1 MATLARSNTA
11 ADGELASIF
20 GLQHHNM
27 HATSAHHATG
37 TAADCLVQNN
47 CMSSMQE
54 ESFYRES
61 RYPFTLSSQSS
72 FDNNC
77 GSTSENA
84 MMLLGNKSNKVMV
97 VQDPHPLHH
106 HAYSSSQGGGGSPS
120 PGALTQGSGSP
131 FELLRAISPFTPA
144 ALIRSDREPIFGD
157 SIQQASSPDGLD
169 GLLRTMQQQ
178 QAGGLEHLTVG
189 FDTPSQ
195 HFDHDTP
202 PPPPPSSWTND
213 HMGGVGFQGRESDV
227 YHPGSVVHQEPTAL
241 QQNGSWMVPD
251 GSNGWLCANWNASS
265 SGGGAQNHNSV
276 TTLQQQQQQQQ
287 HNCGLEEEDGNADS
301 GRGMIPEQSPSSM
314 GATGLQLVHLLLA
327 CAEAVANEQ
336 VSLAHV
342 ILVRLSSLVV
352 QRGNTMQ
359 RLAAVFMDALAA
371 RVMKAT
377 DSGPYRG
384 LAGDISVPISDM
396 LEAYSVLYEST
407 PLGKF
412 AHLTCNQILLDAVER
427 ENCIHVLDLDIWHG
441 MQWPAFLQV
450 KEIYRLSNPPST
462 HGFKPQLVHLSPSL
476 SLPTSCTILAL
487 IVDDLPLPGL
497 NMSFLFMN
505 PGLNSCPYSS
515 KVLFLLFFPFGSS
528 VNKAFSMKILVCNKR
543 VSQMVTRQDMR

>member
-1 MATLARSNTA
+1 
-11 ADGELASIF
+11 
-20 GLQHHNM
+20 
-27 HATSAHHATG
+27 
-37 TAADCLVQNN
+37 
-47 CMSSMQE
+47 
-54 ESFYRES
+54 
-61 RYPFTLSSQSS
+61 
-72 FDNNC
+72 
-77 GSTSENA
+77 
-84 MMLLGNKSNKVMV
+84 
-97 VQDPHPLHH
+97 
-106 HAYSSSQGGGGSPS
+106 
-120 PGALTQGSGSP
+120 
-131 FELLRAISPFTPA
+131 
-144 ALIRSDREPIFGD
+144 
-157 SIQQASSPDGLD
+157 
-169 GLLRTMQQQ
+169 
-178 QAGGLEHLTVG
+178 
-189 FDTPSQ
+189 
-195 HFDHDTP
+195 
-202 PPPPPSSWTND
+202 
-213 HMGGVGFQGRESDV
+213 MGGVGFQGRESDL
-227 YHPGSVVHQEPTAL
+227 YHPGTVVHQEPTAL
-241 QQNGSWMVPD
+241 QQNGSWIVPD

-265 SGGGAQNHNSV
+265 SGAGAQNHNSM
-276 TTLQQQQQQQQ
+276 TILQQQQQQQQQ
-287 HNCGLEEEDGNADS
+287 HNCELEEEDGNADS

-384 LAGDISVPISDM
+384 LAGDISVPVSDM

-450 KEIYRLSNPPST
+450 KEIYTLSNPPST
-462 HGFKPQLVHLSPSL
+462 HGFKPQLVHLSVSL

-515 KVLFLLFFPFGSS
+515 RFCSCFFSH
-528 VNKAFSMKILVCNKR
+528 LVHL
-543 VSQMVTRQDMR
+543 